1 MPFLEQFG
9 EYHRDLLRGT
19 ATQVAL
25 QRGDTLF
32 RRGEPGGDVFF
43 VSSGALEIVDRRAT
57 PEVILAV
64 AEPGTVVGE
73 MAFVDASPRSAD
85 VRANGPTQVLRWAKE
100 DLHALL
106 DREPDL
112 AAHFFREV
120 ARLASFRMRQLNTG
134 AVTGGVG
141 RDIAPTAGTERLRK
155 EVQRVTDA
163 AKTAMLDAETRLR
176 QDPTDEQGH
185 RQVGEALDRL
195 QDEVRVL
202 FGGIVEPEQAD
213 EATRL
218 LTRELHPYL
227 VRSALAD
234 RCIRRVQGVT
244 GAAEV
249 LAHVLVD
256 TASGDGQLG
265 EIMDRWLL
273 DRPTLVALRDGRQA
287 TVSAVLRSLPTHRNR
302 RVLLIN
308 AGTGSLVAA
317 LNAEMGAAPTVLTV
331 VDQSRDALAFLDAGV
346 AVRPKQVELQTVQQ
360 NLVQLSLARSAH
372 RFPPHDVI
380 VVHGMLEYMPDRIAL
395 SLLQVVRDLLVED
408 GRLVVSALAHSD
420 DRHLLD
426 RLLGWPTVRRQQ
438 DRLERLIERA
448 GLAVVSWE
456 ETTEPLLLAIAR
468 RASASSAPSPRQNG
482 DST

>member
-1 MPFLEQFG
+1 MPFLDQFD
-9 EYHRDLLRGT
+9 EAHRDMLRG
-19 ATQVAL
+19 AAMPVSL
-25 QRGDTLF
+25 QRGEILF
-32 RRGEPGGDVFF
+32 RRGEPGGDVFL
-43 VSSGALEIVDRRAT
+43 VDSGGLEIVDRRAT

-64 AEPGTVVGE
+64 AEAGTVVGE

-85 VRANGPTQVLRWAKE
+85 VRANGPTAVLRWAKE
-100 DLHALL
+100 DLSALL
-106 DREPDL
+106 ERQPDL
-112 AAHFFREV
+112 ASNFYREV
-120 ARLASFRMRQLNTG
+120 ARLASFRMRTLNTG

-141 RDIAPTAGTERLRK
+141 RDVAPTAGSERMRQ

-163 AKTAMLDAETRLR
+163 VKTALLDAETRLR
-176 QDPTDEQGH
+176 QDPGDPEG
-185 RQVGEALDRL
+185 RSAISEALDRL

-202 FGGIVEPEQAD
+202 FGGIVEASQAD

-265 EIMDRWLL
+265 ELMDRWLL

-287 TVSAVLRSLPTHRNR
+287 TVAAVLRSLPVHRNR

-317 LNAEMGAAPTVLTV
+317 LNAEMGVAPTVLTV

-346 AVRPKQVELQTVQQ
+346 AVRPKQVELQTIQE
-360 NLVQLSLARSAH
+360 NLVQLALGRSAH
-372 RFPPHDVI
+372 RFPKHDVV
-380 VVHGMLEYMPDRIAL
+380 VVHGMVEYMPDRIAL
-395 SLLQVVRDLLVED
+395 SLLQVARELLVED
-408 GRLVVSALAHSD
+408 GRLVLSALDHSD

-426 RLLGWPTVRRQQ
+426 RLLGWPSVRRQS
-438 DRLERLIERA
+438 DRLQRLIERA
-448 GLAVVSWE
+448 DLEPTSWE
-456 ETTEPLLLAIAR
+456 ETTPPLLLTVAR
-468 RASASSAPSPRQNG
+468 PC
-482 DST
+482 